1 MGLKFPIFMDA
12 QSTTPCDP
20 RVVEAMLPYFT
31 EKFGH
36 PASRNHPFGWEA
48 EGAVD
53 AARAKIATLI
63 GARDPKELVFTSG
76 GTEAINLALKG
87 VAEMYKE
94 KGNHIVTTVIEQR
107 ASIDT
112 FKRLERQGFQVTYV
126 PVQPD
131 GVIDVEEI
139 RKALTDKTILI
150 SVMFANNEIG
160 TIQDVAAIGKLAKEK
175 GIIFHTDATQA
186 VGKIPVDVEAM
197 GIDLL
202 SCTAHLI
209 YGPKG
214 VGALYVR
221 RKGPR
226 VRIAPMMDGG
236 GHERGMRSGTLP
248 VPLIV
253 GFGKAAEISREVMA
267 EEGARL
273 AKLRDR
279 LQDVI
284 LSSVEEAFL
293 NGRPDR
299 RLPQNLNISFA
310 YVEGESVLMGLNK
323 ETALSS
329 GSACTSSTLEPSYVI
344 AALGASAELAHSSIR
359 FSLHRFTT
367 AEEVEYV
374 GQRTIEVIKR
384 LREMSPLY
392 ELAKE
397 GVDIKTIKWKADS
410 GDIAMAYS
418 DKVVDHYNNPRNF
431 GSFGKETPGVGTGL
445 VGAPECG
452 DVMKLQIRVNLETGV
467 IEDAKFKTFGCGSAI
482 ASSSLA
488 TEWLKGKS
496 VDEAAKI
503 KNTDIVNEL
512 KLPPVKIHCSVL
524 AEDAIKAALA
534 DYKGKHAAET
544 VAAK

>member
-1 MGLKFPIFMDA
+1 MALKFPIFMDA

-20 RVVEAMLPYFT
+20 RVVEAMMPYFT

-48 EGAVD
+48 EAAVD
-53 AARAKIATLI
+53 AARARLAKLI

-76 GTEAINLALKG
+76 GTESINLALKG
-87 VAEMYKE
+87 VAEMYRE
-94 KGNHIVTTVIEQR
+94 KGHHIVTTVIEQR
-107 ASIDT
+107 ASLDVC
-112 FKRLERQGFQVTYV
+112 KKLERQGFEVTSV

-131 GVIDVEEI
+131 GLVDVEQI
-139 RKALTDKTILI
+139 RRAITDKTILI

-175 GIIFHTDATQA
+175 GIIFHADATQA

-197 GIDLL
+197 GIDVL

-226 VRIAPMMDGG
+226 VRIAAQMDGG

-253 GFGKAAEISREVMA
+253 GFGRAAEICQESMV
-267 EEGARL
+267 EESKRL
-273 AKLRDR
+273 AKMRDR
-279 LQDVI
+279 LQDMI
-284 LSSVEEAFL
+284 LSSVDEAFL

-299 RLPQNLNISFA
+299 RLAGNLNISFA

-359 FSLHRFTT
+359 FSLHRFNTD
-367 AEEVEYV
+367 EEVEYV

-384 LREMSPLY
+384 LRDMSPLY

-397 GVDIKTIKWKADS
+397 GVDLKSIKWKA
-410 GDIAMAYS
+410 
-418 DKVVDHYNNPRNF
+418 
-431 GSFGKETPGVGTGL
+431 E
-445 VGAPECG
+445 
-452 DVMKLQIRVNLETGV
+452 
-467 IEDAKFKTFGCGSAI
+467 
-482 ASSSLA
+482 
-488 TEWLKGKS
+488 
-496 VDEAAKI
+496 
-503 KNTDIVNEL
+503 
-512 KLPPVKIHCSVL
+512 
-524 AEDAIKAALA
+524 
-534 DYKGKHAAET
+534 
-544 VAAK
+544 

>member
-1 MGLKFPIFMDA
+1 MVKFPIFMDS
-12 QSTTPCDP
+12 QSTTPADP
-20 RVVEAMLPYFT
+20 RVVEAMIPYFT

-36 PASRNHPFGWEA
+36 AASRNHSFGWEA
-48 EGAVD
+48 EAGVD
-53 AARAKIATLI
+53 RAREQLAKLV

-76 GTEAINLALKG
+76 GTESINLAIKG
-87 VAEMYKE
+87 IAEMYRE

-107 ASIDT
+107 ASLDVC
-112 FKRLERQGFQVTYV
+112 KRLERQGYEMTYV
-126 PVQPD
+126 PVRPD
-131 GVIDVEEI
+131 GLVEVEAI
-139 RKALTDKTILI
+139 QKAITDKTILI
-150 SVMFANNEIG
+150 SIMFANNEVG
-160 TIQDVAAIGKLAKEK
+160 TIQDIAAIGKLAKEK

-186 VGKIPVDVEAM
+186 VGKIPVNVETM

-226 VRIAPMMDGG
+226 VRIAPLIDGG

-253 GFGKAAEISREVMA
+253 GFGRAAEICGEVMA
-267 EEGARL
+267 SEGARL

-279 LQDVI
+279 LQDMI
-284 LSSVEEAFL
+284 LSNVDEAFL
-293 NGRPDR
+293 NGHPER
-299 RLPQNLNISFA
+299 RLPHNLNISFA

-344 AALGASAELAHSSIR
+344 GALGASAELAHSSIR

-367 AEEVEYV
+367 EEEVEHV
-374 GQRTIEVIKR
+374 GARTIEVVKR

-397 GVDIKTIKWKADS
+397 GVDLKSIRWKA
-410 GDIAMAYS
+410 
-418 DKVVDHYNNPRNF
+418 
-431 GSFGKETPGVGTGL
+431 E
-445 VGAPECG
+445 
-452 DVMKLQIRVNLETGV
+452 
-467 IEDAKFKTFGCGSAI
+467 
-482 ASSSLA
+482 
-488 TEWLKGKS
+488 
-496 VDEAAKI
+496 
-503 KNTDIVNEL
+503 
-512 KLPPVKIHCSVL
+512 
-524 AEDAIKAALA
+524 
-534 DYKGKHAAET
+534 
-544 VAAK
+544 

>member
-1 MGLKFPIFMDA
+1 MAVKFPIFMDA
-12 QSTTPCDP
+12 QSTTPVDP
-20 RVVEAMLPYFT
+20 RVLEAMLPYFT

-53 AARAKIATLI
+53 RARAQIAQLI
-63 GARDPKELVFTSG
+63 GARDPKEIVFTSG
-76 GTEAINLALKG
+76 GTESINLALKG
-87 VAEMYKE
+87 VAEMYRE

-107 ASIDT
+107 AGIDVA
-112 FKRLERQGFQVTYV
+112 KRLERQGFEVTSV

-131 GVIDVEEI
+131 GLVDVAAIEAAI
-139 RKALTDKTILI
+139 TPKTIMV

-160 TIQDVAAIGKLAKEK
+160 TIQDVAAIGKLAKAR
-175 GIIFHTDATQA
+175 GVIFHTDATQA
-186 VGKIPVDVEAM
+186 AGKTPIDVEAM

-202 SCTAHLI
+202 SCTAHLM

-226 VRIAPMMDGG
+226 VRIAPLIDGG

-253 GFGKAAEISREVMA
+253 GFGKACEISRETMA
-267 EEGARL
+267 DEGARL

-279 LQDVI
+279 LQDMI

-293 NGRPDR
+293 NGHPER
-299 RLPQNLNISFA
+299 RLPGNLNISFA

-359 FSLHRFTT
+359 FSLHRFNTE
-367 AEEVEYV
+367 EEVELV
-374 GQRTIEVIKR
+374 GARTIDVVHR
-384 LREMSPLY
+384 LREMSPLW

-397 GVDIKTIKWKADS
+397 GVDLKSIQWK
-410 GDIAMAYS
+410 G
-418 DKVVDHYNNPRNF
+418 
-431 GSFGKETPGVGTGL
+431 E
-445 VGAPECG
+445 
-452 DVMKLQIRVNLETGV
+452 
-467 IEDAKFKTFGCGSAI
+467 
-482 ASSSLA
+482 
-488 TEWLKGKS
+488 
-496 VDEAAKI
+496 
-503 KNTDIVNEL
+503 
-512 KLPPVKIHCSVL
+512 
-524 AEDAIKAALA
+524 
-534 DYKGKHAAET
+534 
-544 VAAK
+544 

>member
-1 MGLKFPIFMDA
+1 MALKFPIFLDA
-12 QSTTPCDP
+12 QSTTPVDP
-20 RVVEAMLPYFT
+20 RVVDAMLPYFT
-31 EKFGH
+31 QKYGH

-48 EGAVD
+48 EAAVD
-53 AARAKIATLI
+53 TARSQLAALI
-63 GARDPKELVFTSG
+63 GARDPKEIVFTSG
-76 GTEAINLALKG
+76 GTESINLALKG
-87 VAEMYKE
+87 VAEMYRE

-107 ASIDT
+107 AGLDVC
-112 FKRLERQGFQVTYV
+112 KRLERQGFEVAYV

-131 GVIDVEEI
+131 GLVDVETV
-139 RKALTDKTILI
+139 RKAVTDKTILI

-186 VGKIPVDVEAM
+186 LGKIPVDCEAM
-197 GIDLL
+197 GVDLL
-202 SCTAHLI
+202 SSTSHLI

-221 RKGPR
+221 RKAPR
-226 VRIAPMMDGG
+226 VRIAPLIDGG

-253 GFGKAAEISREVMA
+253 GFGKAAEIAREEMA
-267 EEGARL
+267 AEGARL
-273 AKLRDR
+273 ARLRDR
-279 LQDVI
+279 LQDLI
-284 LSSVEEAFL
+284 LCSVEEAFL

-310 YVEGESVLMGLNK
+310 YVEGESVLMGLNR

-329 GSACTSSTLEPSYVI
+329 GSPCTSSTLEPSYVI
-344 AALGASAELAHSSIR
+344 AALGSPAELAHPSIR

-397 GVDIKTIKWKADS
+397 GVDLKTIKWKAD
-410 GDIAMAYS
+410 
-418 DKVVDHYNNPRNF
+418 
-431 GSFGKETPGVGTGL
+431 
-445 VGAPECG
+445 
-452 DVMKLQIRVNLETGV
+452 
-467 IEDAKFKTFGCGSAI
+467 
-482 ASSSLA
+482 
-488 TEWLKGKS
+488 
-496 VDEAAKI
+496 
-503 KNTDIVNEL
+503 
-512 KLPPVKIHCSVL
+512 
-524 AEDAIKAALA
+524 
-534 DYKGKHAAET
+534 
-544 VAAK
+544 

>member
-1 MGLKFPIFMDA
+1 MALKFPIFMDA

-53 AARAKIATLI
+53 AARAKLARLV

-87 VAEMYKE
+87 VAEMYRE

-107 ASIDT
+107 AGIDT
-112 FKRLERQGFQVTYV
+112 CKRLERQGFEVTYV
-126 PVQPD
+126 PVQPSGLVAVD
-131 GVIDVEEI
+131 EI
-139 RKALTDKTILI
+139 RKAITDKTILV

-160 TIQDVAAIGKLAKEK
+160 TIQDVGALGKLAKEK
-175 GIIFHTDATQA
+175 GVLFHTDATQA
-186 VGKIPVDVEAM
+186 VGKTPIDVEAM

-202 SCTAHLI
+202 SCTAHLM

-221 RKGPR
+221 RRGPR
-226 VRIAPMMDGG
+226 VRIAPMIDGG

-253 GFGKAAEISREVMA
+253 GFGKAAEICQEVMP
-267 EEGARL
+267 EESARL
-273 AKLRDR
+273 GKLRDR
-279 LQDVI
+279 LQDMI
-284 LSSVEEAFL
+284 LSSVEEAYL
-293 NGRPDR
+293 NGDPER
-299 RLPQNLNISFA
+299 RLPNNLNISFA

-329 GSACTSSTLEPSYVI
+329 GSACTSATLEPSYVI

-359 FSLHRFTT
+359 FSLHRFNTE
-367 AEEVEYV
+367 EEVEFV
-374 GQRTIEVIKR
+374 GRRTIDVVRR

-397 GVDIKTIKWKADS
+397 GVDIKSIHWKA
-410 GDIAMAYS
+410 
-418 DKVVDHYNNPRNF
+418 
-431 GSFGKETPGVGTGL
+431 E
-445 VGAPECG
+445 
-452 DVMKLQIRVNLETGV
+452 
-467 IEDAKFKTFGCGSAI
+467 
-482 ASSSLA
+482 
-488 TEWLKGKS
+488 
-496 VDEAAKI
+496 
-503 KNTDIVNEL
+503 
-512 KLPPVKIHCSVL
+512 
-524 AEDAIKAALA
+524 
-534 DYKGKHAAET
+534 
-544 VAAK
+544 